1 MKISKVVVIGSG
13 TMGSGIAAQVANA
26 GLQVH
31 LLDLTTEIATKAC
44 ERIKKSRPPLLME
57 ENNLNHIIPGSIEND
72 METLK
77 DADWVVEAVVERI
90 DIKKTLYSQIDALRK
105 PGALVSSNTSSIP
118 LKVLTEDMSKEMKE
132 VFCITHFFNPVR
144 YMRLLEL
151 VIGSQNDKE
160 KINDLVIFG
169 DKILG
174 KTVVVCN
181 DSPGFLGNR
190 VGVYAMQVAMTEAFR
205 LGLSVEE
212 ADAVFGRPLGIPKT
226 GIFGL
231 YDLIGIDLMADVLK
245 SLITELPTSDPFHKV
260 GKELPIIN
268 QLIADGYTGRK
279 GKGGFF
285 RMNKSSEIKILES
298 LNYKDNTYHESKKVD
313 LGLPDVMDVK
323 TVIEREDVYGN
334 YAWSI
339 IKKTILYASSLVP
352 DVTENFNDIDDAMKC
367 GFNWSK
373 GPFEILNE
381 IGIENFVSKLNQDE
395 EIPSFIK
402 QLIDQ
407 KNSLFKTTDNVL
419 EYFHPQHFYMPMQ
432 RPNGVI
438 SLSDIKKF
446 SNPIYTNTSAS
457 IWEMSGKSKFICV
470 EFHTKANAL
479 DGLTNDC
486 LMKAYDLCNEKYD
499 GIVIANDAM
508 QFSAGVNLNYFYDR
522 AVNKKFK
529 DIDIFLN
536 NFQQSLY
543 QLQHA
548 KFPVVSCPSGLA
560 IGGGYE
566 VISQTSFIAAHSNSV
581 LGLVESLVG
590 LIPAGGG
597 CKEMLRRWAN
607 HSDIKNDPKLLSL
620 KVFNLI
626 GYATTAD
633 SPIKAKVQ
641 QFLGDRDVMVMS
653 KDRLIE
659 EADKIIFLNKESYQ
673 SLDSASFSLPGSS
686 VMSDM
691 MDILYELKDKKVIG
705 EHGIEVGKKL
715 GFMLSGGD
723 TMPST
728 ILTEQNLYDLERE
741 IFIDLI
747 SQKPTQERIRHTLD
761 TGKPLFN

>member
-1 MKISKVVVIGSG
+1 
-13 TMGSGIAAQVANA
+13 
-26 GLQVH
+26 
-31 LLDLTTEIATKAC
+31 
-44 ERIKKSRPPLLME
+44 
-57 ENNLNHIIPGSIEND
+57 
-72 METLK
+72 
-77 DADWVVEAVVERI
+77 
-90 DIKKTLYSQIDALRK
+90 
-105 PGALVSSNTSSIP
+105 
-118 LKVLTEDMSKEMKE
+118 
-132 VFCITHFFNPVR
+132 
-144 YMRLLEL
+144 
-151 VIGSQNDKE
+151 
-160 KINDLVIFG
+160 
-169 DKILG
+169 
-174 KTVVVCN
+174 
-181 DSPGFLGNR
+181 
-190 VGVYAMQVAMTEAFR
+190 
-205 LGLSVEE
+205 
-212 ADAVFGRPLGIPKT
+212 
-226 GIFGL
+226 
-231 YDLIGIDLMADVLK
+231 
-245 SLITELPTSDPFHKV
+245 
-260 GKELPIIN
+260 
-268 QLIADGYTGRK
+268 
-279 GKGGFF
+279 
-285 RMNKSSEIKILES
+285 
-298 LNYKDNTYHESKKVD
+298 
-313 LGLPDVMDVK
+313 
-323 TVIEREDVYGN
+323 
-334 YAWSI
+334 
-339 IKKTILYASSLVP
+339 
-352 DVTENFNDIDDAMKC
+352 MKC

-407 KNSLFKTTDNVL
+407 KNSLFRTTDNDL
-419 EYFHPQHFYMPMQ
+419 EYFHPQQSYMPMK
-432 RPNGVI
+432 RADGII
-438 SLSDIKKF
+438 SLSDIKKA
-446 SNPIYTNTSAS
+446 SKPIYTNASAS
-457 IWEMSGKSKFICV
+457 IWEMFGKSKFICV

-486 LMKAYDLCNEKYD
+486 LMKAYDLCNDKYD

-522 AVNKKFK
+522 AVNKEFK

-607 HSDIKNDPKLLSL
+607 HSDIKNDPKQLAL

-633 SPIKAKVQ
+633 SPIKAKAQ
-641 QFLGDRDVMVMS
+641 QFLGEQDIMVMS

-659 EADKIIFLNKESYQ
+659 EADKIIFSNKENYS
-673 SLDSASFSLPGSS
+673 SLDSATFSLPGST

-715 GFMLSGGD
+715 GYMLSGGN
-723 TMPST
+723 TTPST

-747 SQKPTQERIRHTLD
+747 SQKPTQQRIRHTLD

>member
-1 MKISKVVVIGSG
+1 M
-13 TMGSGIAAQVANA
+13 
-26 GLQVH
+26 
-31 LLDLTTEIATKAC
+31 
-44 ERIKKSRPPLLME
+44 
-57 ENNLNHIIPGSIEND
+57 
-72 METLK
+72 
-77 DADWVVEAVVERI
+77 
-90 DIKKTLYSQIDALRK
+90 
-105 PGALVSSNTSSIP
+105 
-118 LKVLTEDMSKEMKE
+118 
-132 VFCITHFFNPVR
+132 
-144 YMRLLEL
+144 
-151 VIGSQNDKE
+151 
-160 KINDLVIFG
+160 
-169 DKILG
+169 
-174 KTVVVCN
+174 
-181 DSPGFLGNR
+181 
-190 VGVYAMQVAMTEAFR
+190 
-205 LGLSVEE
+205 
-212 ADAVFGRPLGIPKT
+212 
-226 GIFGL
+226 
-231 YDLIGIDLMADVLK
+231 
-245 SLITELPTSDPFHKV
+245 
-260 GKELPIIN
+260 
-268 QLIADGYTGRK
+268 
-279 GKGGFF
+279 
-285 RMNKSSEIKILES
+285 
-298 LNYKDNTYHESKKVD
+298 
-313 LGLPDVMDVK
+313 
-323 TVIEREDVYGN
+323 
-334 YAWSI
+334 
-339 IKKTILYASSLVP
+339 KKTILYASSLVP

-395 EIPSFIK
+395 ETPSFIK

-407 KNSLFKTTDNVL
+407 KNSLFKTTDNSL
-419 EYFHPQHFYMPMQ
+419 EYFHPQHFYTPMQ
-432 RPNGVI
+432 RPDGVI
-438 SLSDIKKF
+438 SLSDIKK
-446 SNPIYTNTSAS
+446 SSKPIYANTSAS
-457 IWEMSGKSKFICV
+457 IWEVSRKSKFICV

-486 LMKAYDLCNEKYD
+486 LMKAYDLCNDKYD

-522 AVNKKFK
+522 AVNKEFK

-633 SPIKAKVQ
+633 SPIKAKAQ
-641 QFLGDRDVMVMS
+641 QFLGEQDIMVMS

-659 EADKIIFLNKESYQ
+659 EADKIIFSNRENYQ
-673 SLDSASFSLPGSS
+673 SLDSASFSLPGSA

-691 MDILYELKDKKVIG
+691 MDILNELKDKKVIG
-705 EHGIEVGKKL
+705 EHGIQVGKKL
-715 GFMLSGGD
+715 GYMLSGGD
-723 TMPST
+723 TTPSK